1 MDYSLHM
8 KNCERGQFKVAKFLN
23 KTSKLVHQMWD
34 EMVTMIVIE
43 NNIIIVTTFE
53 AAQINVEVSL
63 MIRAPKKQRKETT
76 IGEKR
81 E

>member
-1 MDYSLHM
+1 
-8 KNCERGQFKVAKFLN
+8 
-23 KTSKLVHQMWD
+23 MWD
-34 EMVTMIVIE
+34 EMVIVIVIK

-53 AAQINVEVSL
+53 AAQINVEVSS
-63 MIRAPKKQRKETT
+63 MIRAPKKQGKEAK

>member
-1 MDYSLHM
+1 MDYSLHL
-8 KNCERGQFKVAKFLN
+8 KNCGRGKFKVAKFLN
-23 KTSKLVHQMWD
+23 RTSKLVHQIWD
-34 EMVTMIVIE
+34 EMVTVIVIE

-53 AAQINVEVSL
+53 ATQINVEVLSV
-63 MIRAPKKQRKETT
+63 IRAPKKQGKETT